1 MPSERSHFA
10 VSGRLPKLPVGPID
24 SPSPGPTLQ
33 IAVAAPDIAV
43 MKLSPS
49 ADRLA
54 ARRTKHTIYKKK
66 KPITAFET
74 VSGISFLL

>member
-1 MPSERSHFA
+1 MREA
-10 VSGRLPKLPVGPID
+10 TLPFRETSKVTSWPYE

-54 ARRTKHTIYKKK
+54 ARRTKHIIYKK
-66 KPITAFET
+66 ET
-74 VSGISFLL
+74 HNGV

>member
-24 SPSPGPTLQ
+24 LPSPGPTLQ

-43 MKLSPS
+43 MKLSPR

-54 ARRTKHTIYKKK
+54 ARITKHAIYRKK
-66 KPITAFET
+66 ET
-74 VSGISFLL
+74 HNGV